1 MQAVRQKPVGSI
13 LLGNRTLMK
22 SFCKSLVLI
31 VAMAL
36 PLSAQGGGGKA
47 PSEENRKGPMRGGK
61 GDRSHRPLSVK
72 GFMSEYDTNGDLKVS
87 FAEFGSSGRAAS
99 LGEAGRRRLFDH
111 LDKNDDGEI
120 TLEELPSS
128 IPPSVRGHDSNKD
141 GRITLDEFSR
151 NPRVKGWSADRLE
164 AMFSRMDRDG
174 NKVLTAAD
182 FSRRPG
188 SPLHPAEIERLDVN
202 KDGGLTFEE
211 WARGPRQRGIP
222 VGERRKIFNKM
233 DRDQNGKL
241 EGSDRGRPRGRG
253 EGEGGRRPT
262 NEE

>member
-1 MQAVRQKPVGSI
+1 
-13 LLGNRTLMK
+13 MK
-22 SFCKSLVLI
+22 AFRKSLLLV
-31 VAMAL
+31 VAIAM
-36 PLSAQGGGGKA
+36 PLWAQGGGGKTA
-47 PSEENRKGPMRGGK
+47 SEESQKGSFRGGK
-61 GDRSHRPLSVK
+61 GDQSHRPLSGRSFISK
-72 GFMSEYDTNGDLKVS
+72 YDTNGDLKVS
-87 FAEFGSSGRAAS
+87 FKEFGSAGRAAS

-128 IPPSVRGHDSNKD
+128 IPPSVRGHDHNKD
-141 GRITLDEFSR
+141 GRITFDEFSR
-151 NPRVKGWSADRLE
+151 NPRVKGWSADRLG

-182 FSRRPG
+182 FPRRPG
-188 SPLHPAEIERLDVN
+188 SPLHPAEIERLDQN
-202 KDGGLTFEE
+202 NDGGLTFEE
-211 WARGPRQRGIP
+211 WARGPRQRGLS

-241 EGSDRGRPRGRG
+241 EGADRGRPRGRG
-253 EGEGGRRPT
+253 PGEEGRRPK